1 MKNRNGQIVALAVLG
16 LGTAVALGG
25 CVAATE
31 PVPTAGSST
40 VVVSS
45 AAPVQRVYTYPEG
58 RYELRGEGTAA
69 SPYYWVWIPTGTAVT
84 TVPVLPPLVRQEVV
98 PSASPATAVV
108 VTPAAP
114 AQRIYTYPH
123 GRYELRGD
131 GTAVSPYVWIWIPTA
146 VTALPPPPPLP
157 R

>member
-1 MKNRNGQIVALAVLG
+1 MKNGNGQIVALAFLG
-16 LGTAVALGG
+16 LGAAVALGG

-31 PVPTAGSST
+31 PVPTASSST

-45 AAPVQRVYTYPEG
+45 SSPAQRIYTYPEG
-58 RYELRGEGTAA
+58 RYELRGEGTTA
-69 SPYYWVWIPTGTAVT
+69 SPYYWVWIPTGTVVT
-84 TVPVLPPLVRQEVV
+84 TVPALPPLVRQEVV
-98 PSASPATAVV
+98 PSASPATTVV

-114 AQRIYTYPH
+114 QRVYTYPQ

-131 GTAVSPYVWIWIPTA
+131 GSAVSPYYWVWIPA
-146 VTALPPPPPLP
+146 GVTVMPPPPPLP